1 MIWGILGSSM
11 ALLMV
16 TGAVLG
22 GALGLTGLVLL
33 HFEAGN
39 ATSLAVQTVWNSFTD
54 FTLSAVPL
62 FIFLGDILLASG
74 ISGRIYNAMTPLFH
88 RLPGKLLHTNIA
100 VSTVFGAVS
109 GSSSSTAAAVG
120 SVGYPEL
127 VKRGYDPATV
137 VASLAAGG
145 TLGLLI
151 PPSLSLLIYGATQ
164 DVSIG
169 KLFLAGIVPGL
180 MIAGFFSLY
189 IAGLCTFRKSLT
201 PAEAE
206 RPGWMEILRGLKEI
220 WPLPILIFFVLGTI
234 YMGLA
239 TTTEAAALGVVASIV
254 LGFLWG
260 DLTMRKLWQSF
271 KGSVLMFGTIA
282 MVLLGT
288 LILAQAISLLGL
300 PKQMVTWVSEMGLSR
315 YEVLFA
321 IVLVYLVLGCFFDGI
336 SLLLMTLPIAFPLM
350 MSMQF
355 DPIWFG
361 IVVTIL
367 MEVGMITPPVGL
379 NLFVLVTVAKRQ
391 VPLGTAAWAT
401 VPYWLIMLATV
412 ALFTAF
418 PDIVLFV
425 PNMFFP

>member
-239 TTTEAAALGVVASIV
+239 TTTEAAALGVVAAIV

-260 DLTMRKLWQSF
+260 DLTLRKLWQSF

-288 LILAQAISLLGL
+288 LILAQAISILGL

-425 PNMFFP
+425 PSMFFP

>member
-1 MIWGILGSSM
+1 MTWGILGASM
-11 ALLMV
+11 IMLMV

-22 GALGLTGLVLL
+22 GALGLTGLLLL
-33 HFEAGN
+33 HFQAGN
-39 ATSLAVQTVWNSFTD
+39 ATSLAVPAVWNSFTD

-137 VASLAAGG
+137 IASLAAGG

-180 MIAGFFSLY
+180 LIAGFFSIY
-189 IAGLCTFRKSLT
+189 IAVLCTFRKGLT
-201 PAEAE
+201 PADVE
-206 RPGWMEILRGLKEI
+206 RPGWAEILRGLKEI

-239 TTTEAAALGVVASIV
+239 TTTEAAALGVVAAIV

-260 DLTMRKLWQSF
+260 DLTPKKLWQSF
-271 KGSVLMFGTIA
+271 RGSVLMFGTIA

-288 LILAQAISLLGL
+288 LILAQAISILGL
-300 PKQMVTWVSEMGLSR
+300 PKEMVTWVSEMGLSR

-336 SLLLMTLPIAFPLM
+336 SLLLMTLPMAFPLM

-355 DPIWFG
+355 DPVWFG
-361 IVVTIL
+361 IIVTIL

-401 VPYWLIMLATV
+401 VPYWLIMLGTV
-412 ALFTAF
+412 ALFTVF

-425 PNMFFP
+425 PNLLFP

>member
-1 MIWGILGSSM
+1 MTFGILGTSM
-11 ALLMV
+11 LLLMV

-39 ATSLAVQTVWNSFTD
+39 ATSLAVQAVWNSFTD

-180 MIAGFFSLY
+180 MIAGFFSIY
-189 IAGLCTFRKSLT
+189 IAGLCIFRKDLT
-201 PAEAE
+201 PADVE
-206 RPGWMEILRGLKEI
+206 RPGWVEILRGLKEI

-239 TTTEAAALGVVASIV
+239 TTTEAAALGVIAAIV

-260 DLTMRKLWQSF
+260 DLTPKKLWQSF

-288 LILAQAISLLGL
+288 LILAQAISILGL

-355 DPIWFG
+355 DPVWFG
-361 IVVTIL
+361 IIVTIL

-391 VPLGTAAWAT
+391 VSLGKAAWAT
-401 VPYWLIMLATV
+401 VPYWLIMLGTV
-412 ALFTAF
+412 ALFTVF

-425 PNMFFP
+425 PNLFFP

>member
-1 MIWGILGSSM
+1 MTWGILSTSM
-11 ALLMV
+11 LVLMV

-22 GALGLTGLVLL
+22 AALGLTGLLL
-33 HFEAGN
+33 LQFQVGE
-39 ATSLAVQTVWNSFTD
+39 ATSLAVQAVWNTFTD

-62 FIFLGDILLASG
+62 FIFLGDILMASG
-74 ISGRIYNAMTPLFH
+74 ISGRIYNGLTPLFH
-88 RLPGKLLHTNIA
+88 RFSGKLLHTNIA
-100 VSTVFGAVS
+100 VCTVFGAVS
-109 GSSSSTAAAVG
+109 GSSSSTAAAIG

-137 VASLAAGG
+137 IASLAAGG

-169 KLFLAGIVPGL
+169 KLFIAGIVPGL
-180 MIAGFFSLY
+180 LIAGLFSAY
-189 IAGLCTFRKSLT
+189 IAGLCYFRKDLAPRT
-201 PAEAE
+201 DE
-206 RPGWMEILRGLKEI
+206 RPSWGEIFTGLRAI

-239 TTTEAAALGVVASIV
+239 TTTEAAALGVVAATV
-254 LGFLWG
+254 LGFIWG
-260 DLTMRKLWQSF
+260 DLTLPKLWQSF
-271 KGSVLMFGTIA
+271 KTSVLMFGTIA

-288 LILAQAISLLGL
+288 LILAQAISVLGL
-300 PKQMVTWVSEMGLSR
+300 PKELVDWVAKMGLSR
-315 YEVLFA
+315 YEVLLA

-361 IVVTIL
+361 IIVTIL

-379 NLFVLVTVAKRQ
+379 NLFVLVTISKRK
-391 VPLGTAAWAT
+391 VSLGEASWAT
-401 VPYWLIMLATV
+401 VPYWLIMLGV
-412 ALFTAF
+412 IGLFTAF
-418 PDIVLFV
+418 PEIVTFV
-425 PNMFFP
+425 PNQFF

>member
-1 MIWGILGSSM
+1 MIWGVLGSSM
-11 ALLMV
+11 VLLMV

-88 RLPGKLLHTNIA
+88 RLPGQLLHTNIA

-189 IAGLCTFRKSLT
+189 IAGLCTFRKGLT

-206 RPGWMEILRGLKEI
+206 RPGWIEILRGLKEI

-239 TTTEAAALGVVASIV
+239 TTTEAAALGVVAAIV
-254 LGFLWG
+254 LGFVWG
-260 DLTMRKLWQSF
+260 DLTLRKLWQSF

-288 LILAQAISLLGL
+288 LILAQAISILGL

-391 VPLGTAAWAT
+391 VPLGAAAWAT
-401 VPYWLIMLATV
+401 VPYWLIMLGTV
-412 ALFTAF
+412 ALFAAF

>member
-1 MIWGILGSSM
+1 MTFGILGSSIV
-11 ALLMV
+11 LLMV

-189 IAGLCTFRKSLT
+189 IAALCTFRKGLT

-206 RPGWMEILRGLKEI
+206 RPGWREILHGLKEI

-239 TTTEAAALGVVASIV
+239 TTTEAAALGVVAAIV

-260 DLTMRKLWQSF
+260 DLTLRKLWRSF

-288 LILAQAISLLGL
+288 LILAQAISILGL

-361 IVVTIL
+361 IIVTIL

-391 VPLGTAAWAT
+391 VALGTAAWAT
-401 VPYWLIMLATV
+401 VPYWLIMLGTV
-412 ALFTAF
+412 ALFTVF

-425 PNMFFP
+425 PNLFFP

>member
-169 KLFLAGIVPGL
+169 KLFIAGIVPGL

-189 IAGLCTFRKSLT
+189 IAGLCIFRKGLT

-239 TTTEAAALGVVASIV
+239 TTTEAAALGVVAAIV

-260 DLTMRKLWQSF
+260 DLTLRKLWQSF

-288 LILAQAISLLGL
+288 LILAQAISILGL

>member
-1 MIWGILGSSM
+1 MTWGILGSSIV
-11 ALLMV
+11 LLMV

-33 HFEAGN
+33 HFSAGN
-39 ATSLAVQTVWNSFTD
+39 ATSLAVQAVWNSFTD

-74 ISGRIYNAMTPLFH
+74 ISSRIYNAMTPLFH
-88 RLPGKLLHTNIA
+88 RMPGKLLHTNIA

-169 KLFLAGIVPGL
+169 KLFMAGIVPGL
-180 MIAGFFSLY
+180 MIAGFFSIY
-189 IAGLCTFRKSLT
+189 IACLCLFRKDLT
-201 PAEAE
+201 PADVE
-206 RPGWMEILRGLKEI
+206 RPGWSAILSGLREI
-220 WPLPILIFFVLGTI
+220 WPLPVLIFFVLGTI

-239 TTTEAAALGVVASIV
+239 TTTEAAALGVVAAIA

-260 DLTMRKLWQSF
+260 DLTVKKLWRSF
-271 KGSVLMFGTIA
+271 KSSVLMFGTIA

-288 LILAQAISLLGL
+288 LILAQAISILGL
-300 PKQMVTWVSEMGLSR
+300 PKQMVSWVSEMGLTR
-315 YEVLFA
+315 YEVLVA

-355 DPIWFG
+355 DPVWFG
-361 IVVTIL
+361 IIVTIL

-391 VPLGTAAWAT
+391 VPLAKAAWAT
-401 VPYWLIMLATV
+401 VPYWLIMLGTV
-412 ALFTAF
+412 ALFTMF
-418 PDIVLFV
+418 PDIVLFM
-425 PNMFFP
+425 PNLFFP

>member
-1 MIWGILGSSM
+1 MTWGILASSIL
-11 ALLMV
+11 LLMT

-22 GALGLTGLVLL
+22 AALGLTGLLLL
-33 HFEAGN
+33 HFQAGG
-39 ATSLAVQTVWNSFTD
+39 ATSLAVSAVWNSFTD

-74 ISGRIYNAMTPLFH
+74 ISTRIYNGLTPLFH
-88 RLPGKLLHTNIA
+88 RFPGKLLHTNIA

-109 GSSSSTAAAVG
+109 GSSTSTAAAVG

-127 VKRGYDPATV
+127 VKRGYHPPTV

-169 KLFLAGIVPGL
+169 RLFLAGIIPGL
-180 MIAGFFSLY
+180 LIAVSFSLF
-189 IAGLCTFRKSLT
+189 IMLLCSVREGLTPEDNEKPGWRAVFAGLLQV
-201 PAEAE
+201 
-206 RPGWMEILRGLKEI
+206 

-234 YMGLA
+234 YMGIA
-239 TTTEAAALGVVASIV
+239 TPTEAAALGVVAAIV
-254 LGFLWG
+254 LGFTWG
-260 DLTMRKLWQSF
+260 DLTLRALWRSF
-271 KGSVLMFGTIA
+271 VGSALMFGTIA

-300 PKQMVTWVSEMGLSR
+300 PRQMVTWVSELGLTR
-315 YEVLFA
+315 YEVLIA

-336 SLLLMTLPIAFPLM
+336 SLLLMTLPITFPLM
-350 MSMQF
+350 MAMQF
-355 DPIWFG
+355 DPVWFG
-361 IVVTIL
+361 VIVTIL

-379 NLFVLVTVAKRQ
+379 NLFVLVTIAKRK
-391 VPLGTAAWAT
+391 VSLVEASWAT
-401 VPYWLIMLATV
+401 VPYWLLMLLSV
-412 ALFTAF
+412 LLFTLF
-418 PDIVLFV
+418 PEVILFL
-425 PNMFFP
+425 PNLMFG

>member
-11 ALLMV
+11 VLLMV

-39 ATSLAVQTVWNSFTD
+39 ATSLAVQAVWNSFSD

-127 VKRGYDPATV
+127 VKRGYEPATV

-180 MIAGFFSLY
+180 LIAGLFSLY
-189 IAGLCTFRKSLT
+189 IAFLCTFRKGLT

-206 RPGWMEILRGLKEI
+206 RPGLMEILRGLKEI

-239 TTTEAAALGVVASIV
+239 TTTEAAALGVVAATV

-260 DLTMRKLWQSF
+260 DLTLKKLWRSF

-300 PKQMVTWVSEMGLSR
+300 PREMVTWVSEMGLSR
-315 YEVLFA
+315 YEVLLA

-379 NLFVLVTVAKRQ
+379 NLFVLVTVARRQ
-391 VPLGTAAWAT
+391 VALGTAAWAT
-401 VPYWLIMLATV
+401 VPYWLIMLGTV
-412 ALFTAF
+412 ALFTMF